1 MFNKVQ
7 LIGRLAKDNIFK
19 TTQSG
24 IEICK
29 NVLVL
34 NKKGKDGNDKA
45 IYVKIVIIGKVCAI
59 VRSYTQK
66 GDKIGIIGELDYNQW
81 VDKSGVKKF
90 ENSVIVEVIELLGNP
105 KSQSNAPQKEQKQTQ
120 SAQKNTNV
128 DLDLDLDEIPF

>member
-24 IEICK
+24 TEICE

-45 IYVKIVIIGKVCAI
+45 IYVKIVLIGKVCAI
-59 VRSYTQK
+59 MRSYTQK
-66 GDKIGIIGELDYNQW
+66 GDKIGIIGELDYNSW
-81 VDKSGVKKF
+81 VDKNGVKKF

-105 KSQSNAPQKEQKQTQ
+105 KNQSNAPQKTQKQTQ
-120 SAQKNTNV
+120 SAQKNTGA
-128 DLDLDLDEIPF
+128 DLDEIPF

>member
-24 IEICK
+24 TEICE

-45 IYVKIVIIGKVCAI
+45 IYVKIVLIGKVCAI
-59 VRSYTQK
+59 MRSYTQK
-66 GDKIGIIGELDYNQW
+66 GDKIGIIGELDYNSW
-81 VDKSGVKKF
+81 VDKNGVKKF
-90 ENSVIVEVIELLGNP
+90 ENSVIVEAIELLGNP
-105 KSQSNAPQKEQKQTQ
+105 KSQSNAPQKVQKQTP
-120 SAQKNTNV
+120 SAQKIIGAG
-128 DLDLDLDEIPF
+128 LDEIPF

>member
-7 LIGRLAKDNIFK
+7 LIGRLAKDNVFK

-24 IEICK
+24 TDICE

-45 IYVKIVIIGKVCAI
+45 IYIKIVIIGKVCVI
-59 VRSYTQK
+59 MRSYTQK
-66 GDKIGIIGELDYNQW
+66 GDKIGIIGELDYNSW
-81 VDKSGVKKF
+81 VDKNGVKKS

-105 KSQSNAPQKEQKQTQ
+105 KSQVNAPQKEQKQTQ
-120 SAQKNTNV
+120 SAQKNTNAY
-128 DLDLDLDEIPF
+128 LDLDEIPF